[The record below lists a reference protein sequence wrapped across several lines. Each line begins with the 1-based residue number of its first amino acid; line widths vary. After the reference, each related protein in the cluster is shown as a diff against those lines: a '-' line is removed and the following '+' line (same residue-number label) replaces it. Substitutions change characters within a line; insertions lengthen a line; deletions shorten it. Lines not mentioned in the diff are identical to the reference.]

1 MADFIPNGIPNVQFR
16 VMHSG
21 EIVPLKTH
29 VLEVLK
35 NHPRTQ
41 LFIGTDSQNIA
52 HKTIY
57 VTTIV
62 FRYPQRGA
70 HVIYYKDVQSR
81 IWDLWTRLWKETEKS
96 IELADFLRQELGVPI
111 EQIDLDYNENPDYPS
126 NKVLKA
132 AKGFIESLGF
142 KAKAKPD
149 ITLAC
154 WAANALCH

>member
-1 MADFIPNGIPNVQFR
+1 MANFTPEGIHDVQFR

-21 EIVPLKTH
+21 SIIDLDSH
-29 VLEVLK
+29 VIEVLK
-35 NHPRTQ
+35 NYPDSQ
-41 LFIGTDSQNIA
+41 LFVGTDSQNIT
-52 HKTIY
+52 HKTVY

-70 HVIYYKDVQSR
+70 HVVYYKHVQPR
-81 IWDLWTRLWKETEKS
+81 IWDMWTRLWKETEKS
-96 IELADFLRQELGVPI
+96 IELADYLRQELKVPI
-111 EQIDLDYNENPDYPS
+111 AQIDMDYNENPDFPS

-142 KAKAKPD
+142 TAKAKPN